1 MLQGPSAHKHICWL
15 DELVHTENIFI
26 GREVSPL
33 CLCLY
38 TERLTDVF
46 LATEVADEAYVS
58 ALTDTGQI
66 QFKVK
71 FRRVKGPFV

>member
-1 MLQGPSAHKHICWL
+1 MLTVP
-15 DELVHTENIFI
+15 TESIFI

-46 LATEVADEAYVS
+46 LATEVADEAQES
-58 ALTDTGQI
+58 ALTDTSQLHD
-66 QFKVK
+66 KVK
-71 FRRVKGPFV
+71 LCRVKGPFVYE